1 MSHLPSEHVYGLR
14 AAMVQANAAT
24 LSVSAVSIHHRP
36 TPSEGATHTQVR
48 TNAQGRLQDEEGLP
62 VEKGS
67 AREPGRVRAAPRRRV
82 KMFAYENAFG
92 FRACVHKPDDFNG
105 GNRYSGE

>member
-1 MSHLPSEHVYGLR
+1 
-14 AAMVQANAAT
+14 MVQANAAT
-24 LSVSAVSIHHRP
+24 LSVSAVSIRHRP

-48 TNAQGRLQDEEGLP
+48 TNAQGRLQDEEGLF
-62 VEKGS
+62 VAKSS
-67 AREPGRVRAAPRRRV
+67 AREPGRVRAAPQRRV

-92 FRACVHKPDDFNG
+92 FRGACIRKPDDYNG